1 MIDTIAL
8 AQKLIRC
15 PSVTPADG
23 GALDVLVGGLQPL
36 VFSCHRLRFEE
47 SGTAGVENLYAR
59 LGTASPHF
67 CFAGHSDVVP
77 PGEGWAQN
85 PFSAIIL
92 DDVLYGRGAADMKS
106 ALAAFIAATER
117 VLANG
122 PPKGSIS
129 LLITGDEEGPAIN
142 GTAKLLA
149 WLEARGERIDQFP
162 GDGDGRARA
171 CGLSAK
177 SDQSDSRARF
187 AGDPVGRPAFGQG
200 QRSFRSF
207 DLGLHQHGCGQS

>member
-15 PSVTPADG
+15 PSVTPVDG
-23 GALDVLVGGLQPL
+23 GALDVLVAALQPL
-36 VFSCHRLRFEE
+36 GFSCHRLRFEE

-59 LGTASPHF
+59 LGAASPHF

-85 PFSAIIL
+85 PFSATIL
-92 DDVLYGRGAADMKS
+92 DDVLYGRGAAMKS
-106 ALAAFIAATER
+106 ALAAFVAAAAR
-117 VLANG
+117 VSANG
-122 PPKGSIS
+122 LPKGSIS

-149 WLEARGERIDQFP
+149 
-162 GDGDGRARA
+162 
-171 CGLSAK
+171 
-177 SDQSDSRARF
+177 
-187 AGDPVGRPAFGQG
+187 
-200 QRSFRSF
+200 
-207 DLGLHQHGCGQS
+207 